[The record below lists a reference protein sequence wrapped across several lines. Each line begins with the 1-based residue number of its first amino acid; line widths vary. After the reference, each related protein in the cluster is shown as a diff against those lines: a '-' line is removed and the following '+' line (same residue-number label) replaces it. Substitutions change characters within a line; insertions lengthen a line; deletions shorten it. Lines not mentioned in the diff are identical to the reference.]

1 MYGGTAYVTSAGN
14 EIPGLSLEDA
24 EGDLLRWLEN
34 MLARLSLEIDP
45 STKEGSRAKE
55 EAVNTLRDIIRRM

>member
-34 MLARLSLEIDP
+34 MLARLSLGIDP

>member
-1 MYGGTAYVTSAGN
+1 MYGGTADVNSAGN

-34 MLARLSLEIDP
+34 MLARLSLGIDP

>member
-1 MYGGTAYVTSAGN
+1 MTSAGN

-34 MLARLSLEIDP
+34 MLARLSLGIDP

-55 EAVNTLRDIIRRM
+55 EAVNALRDIIRRM